1 MPRFAIRNPYFIIVV
16 CLVLVVIG
24 VTSLARMPVD
34 LFPPINLPEVVVA
47 TFYSGMP
54 PQDVET
60 DITDPLERFFT
71 LASGID
77 HMESRSLLGVGIIR
91 VYFQPGTSADADV
104 TELSNLAL
112 ADLKRLPPGT
122 LPPVVLKFDA
132 SSLPVALVT
141 VKGEGLTETQLHDYA
156 QFQIRNQI
164 AVVPGA
170 VIPPPFGGKYR
181 QIMIYVDPYKLL
193 SRQLSLMDVVGAV
206 NNSNLILP
214 AGDVKIGPYDY
225 FVYSNSL
232 VENMSELGEVP
243 LKTRSTSW
251 VTVND
256 VGKAEDANQIQYN
269 LVRIDGQRSCYIPIM
284 KQGGDTNTIQVV
296 NGVRSLIH
304 HLYDIP
310 KQLATSI
317 VFDQSVYVKE
327 AIHTVLHEGMLGLIL
342 TSLMILIFLGSFR
355 ATSAVLLSIPLSAL
369 ATFVALYLMGS
380 TINTMILGG
389 LALAFSRVIDNSVI
403 SLENIY
409 RHLEMGSAPM
419 VAAEVGGAEVNLA
432 VLAATLVDVVDFF
445 PVVFLY
451 GVAKFLF
458 SALALAF
465 CLSLLASFVVA
476 MTVIPLFCSHF
487 LKSVPLAGHHKSGEN
502 QEYEVEPTSPGSPS
516 WWDRF
521 NAAFNR
527 TFNKVLDFYEYWVRR
542 ALRRPGLTVAVLA
555 GVFLLSL
562 AIYPLLGLAFF
573 PRTDAG
579 QFTINLKVPTGTR
592 IEVTEQ
598 YVARV
603 EDLIRHVVEP
613 GDLKRIVSN
622 LGVVP
627 DFSSLYTTNAGPYT
641 ATVQVALNEPH
652 HRTSFEYMDRV
663 RDQMARQFPDI
674 RTFFSSGSM
683 VDSILNM
690 GMPAPIDI
698 QVSSPDLH
706 QIYGVAQDLA
716 HRIRE
721 VRGVGEIY
729 IPQDM
734 DYPALRLDVDRVH
747 AAELGLTQKDVV
759 DNVITALNSNYMIA
773 PNYWVDRKSGNDYY
787 LTVQYFEKGQPA
799 IHDMVDLGQI
809 PLRDQSGGAPNM
821 NCGLLRS
828 REFGAATPAW
838 NCGQTLPAVAGQ
850 PGDNVRSITARD
862 NGDSDINCG
871 LLRSPKLGVAKPSW
885 TCGRTMPAAGG
896 QPGGEVR
903 PITVLD
909 NVVNVRHVQTPTEID
924 HYQIQ
929 RVIDIYVTPASEDLG
944 RVTSAIQKI
953 VGQAHIAS
961 NVRVNLRGM
970 VQGMEASF
978 RSFALGFL
986 LSFALLFLILT
997 AQFKSFIDP
1006 LLIMLAIPMGFVGV
1020 LIILPLTHST
1030 LNVMSLMG
1038 VLMLVGI
1045 ADSNSILIVD
1055 FAHKLEQRGLSAADA
1070 VITACRV
1077 RLRPILMTSLATII
1091 GMIPMA
1097 LKLGTGAEQYT
1108 PMARAIIGGLTSSVL
1123 LTIFIVPAAYLLV
1136 YGRRGNQAT
1145 EAQPSRPAE

>member
-1 MPRFAIRNPYFIIVV
+1 MPGFSIRNPYFIIVI
-16 CLVLVVIG
+16 CLALLVIG
-24 VTSLARMPVD
+24 VTSLSRMPVD

-47 TFYSGMP
+47 TVYSGMP
-54 PQDVET
+54 PEDIET

-71 LASGID
+71 LASGVD
-77 HMESRSLLGVGIIR
+77 HMESRSLLGVSIIR

-104 TELSNLAL
+104 SELSNLAL

-141 VKGEGLTETQLHDYA
+141 VKGEGLNETQLHDYA

-170 VIPPPFGGKYR
+170 EIPGVFGGIYR
-181 QIMIYVDPYKLL
+181 QIMVYVDPYKLA
-193 SRQLSLMDVVGAV
+193 SRQLSVMDVVGAV
-206 NNSNLILP
+206 NDSNLILP
-214 AGDVKIGPYDY
+214 AGDVKMGPYDY

-232 VENMSELGEVP
+232 VDSMKQLGEVP
-243 LKTRSTSW
+243 LKVKGHSW

-256 VGKAEDANQIQYN
+256 VGKAEDAHGIQSN
-269 LVRIDGQRSCYIPIM
+269 IVRIDGQRSAYIPIM
-284 KQGGDTNTIQVV
+284 KQGGDTNTIAVV
-296 NGVRSLIH
+296 DGVRELIK

-310 KQLATSI
+310 QQMKTSI
-317 VFDQSVYVKE
+317 VFDQSVFVKE
-327 AIHTVLHEGMLGLIL
+327 AINTVLHEGFLGLIL

-369 ATFVALYLMGS
+369 AAFVVLAMMGG

-389 LALAFSRVIDNSVI
+389 MALAFSRVIDNSVI

-409 RHLEMGSAPM
+409 RHLEMGAAPM
-419 VAAEVGGAEVNLA
+419 IAAEVGGSEVSLA

-445 PVVFLY
+445 PVIFLY

-476 MTVIPLFCSHF
+476 MTVIPLFCSRF
-487 LKSVPLAGHHKSGEN
+487 LKAVHHSPTRGKKEN
-502 QEYEVEPTSPGSPS
+502 EYDLEPTSTASPS
-516 WWDRF
+516 WIDRF
-521 NAAFNR
+521 NARFNR
-527 TFNKVLDFYEYWVRR
+527 EFNKILDFYEHWVRR
-542 ALRRPGLTVAVLA
+542 ALQRPGLTVALLSGLFV
-555 GVFLLSL
+555 LSL

-573 PRTDAG
+573 PKTDAG

-592 IEVTEQ
+592 IEMTNQ
-598 YVARV
+598 YVAKV
-603 EDLIRHVVEP
+603 EDLIRKQIDP
-613 GDLKRIVSN
+613 KDFKRIVSN
-622 LGVVP
+622 IGVVP
-627 DFSSLYTTNAGPYT
+627 DFSSLYTTNSGPYT

-652 HRTSFEYMDRV
+652 RLSSFEYMNRV
-663 RDQMARQFPDI
+663 QKAMASQFPDI

-683 VDSILNM
+683 VDAILNT
-690 GMPAPIDI
+690 GMPAPIDV
-698 QVSSPDLH
+698 QVSSPDLD
-706 QIYGVAQDLA
+706 QIYSIAQNLA
-716 HRIRE
+716 NRFRE
-721 VRGVGEIY
+721 VHGVGQIY

-734 DYPALRLDVDRVH
+734 NYPALRLDVDRVH
-747 AAELGLTQKDVV
+747 AGELGLTQKDVV

-787 LTVQYFEKGQPA
+787 LTVQYFEHGDAA
-799 IHDMVDLGQI
+799 IHNMADLGQI
-809 PLRDQSGGAPNM
+809 PLRDPSNGVDISCGPNAGPPQPGM
-821 NCGLLRS
+821 AR
-828 REFGAATPAW
+828 TAW
-838 NCGQTLPAVAGQ
+838 ACAGQ
-850 PGDNVRSITARD
+850 
-862 NGDSDINCG
+862 
-871 LLRSPKLGVAKPSW
+871 
-885 TCGRTMPAAGG
+885 GRPT
-896 QPGGEVR
+896 
-903 PITVLD
+903 TVLKS
-909 NVVNVRHVQTPTEID
+909 VVDVKQILTPTEVD

-929 RVIDIYVTPASEDLG
+929 RAVDIYVTPAAEDLG
-944 RVTSAIQKI
+944 RVTSAVRDILAKEKI
-953 VGQAHIAS
+953 PG

-978 RSFALGFL
+978 KSFALGFL
-986 LSFALLFLILT
+986 ISFVLLFLILT

-1006 LLIMLAIPMGFVGV
+1006 FLIMLAIPMGFIGV

-1038 VLMLVGI
+1038 ILMLVGI

-1055 FAHKLEQRGLSAADA
+1055 FAHNLERQGLSPADA

-1108 PMARAIIGGLTSSVL
+1108 PMARAIIGGLTSSVI

-1136 YGRRGNQAT
+1136 YGKRGAKAT
-1145 EAQPSRPAE
+1145 ANAAPETAQ

>member
-1 MPRFAIRNPYFIIVV
+1 MPGFSIRNPYFIIVI
-16 CLVLVVIG
+16 CLVLLVIG

-54 PQDVET
+54 PQDIET

-71 LASGID
+71 LASGVD
-77 HMESRSLLGVGIIR
+77 HMESRSMLGVSIIR

-141 VKGEGLTETQLHDYA
+141 VKGEGLNETQLHDYA

-170 VIPPPFGGKYR
+170 EIPGVFGGTYR
-181 QIMIYVDPYKLL
+181 QIMVYVDPYKLL

-206 NNSNLILP
+206 NDANLILP
-214 AGDVKIGPYDY
+214 AGDVKMGPYDY

-232 VENMSELGEVP
+232 VDNMDELGKIP
-243 LKTRSTSW
+243 LKVKGNSW

-256 VGKAEDANQIQYN
+256 VGKAEDAHGIQSN
-269 LVRIDGQRSCYIPIM
+269 IVRIDGQRSAYIPIM
-284 KQGGDTNTIQVV
+284 KQGGDTNTIAVV
-296 NGVRSLIH
+296 DGVRQVIQ

-310 KQLATSI
+310 RQMTTSI

-327 AIHTVLHEGMLGLIL
+327 AIRTVLHEGFLGLIL
-342 TSLMILIFLGSFR
+342 TSVMILIFLGSFR

-369 ATFVALYLMGS
+369 AAFVVLALLGA
-380 TINTMILGG
+380 TVNTMILGG
-389 LALAFSRVIDNSVI
+389 MALAFSRVIDNSVI

-409 RHLEMGSAPM
+409 RHLEMGAEPM
-419 VAAEVGGAEVNLA
+419 TAAEVGGSEVALA
-432 VLAATLVDVVDFF
+432 VLAATLVNVVVFF

-465 CLSLLASFVVA
+465 CLSLLGSFLVA
-476 MTVIPLFCSHF
+476 MTVIPLFCSRF
-487 LKSVPLAGHHKSGEN
+487 LKAVAHIPKPEKED
-502 QEYEVEPTSPGSPS
+502 EYEVEPTTAADHS
-516 WWDRF
+516 WLERF
-521 NAAFNR
+521 NARFNR

-542 ALRRPGLTVAVLA
+542 ALRRPALTVALLSA
-555 GVFLLSL
+555 VFLVSL

-573 PRTDAG
+573 PKTDAG

-592 IEVTEQ
+592 IEMTDQ
-598 YVARV
+598 YVAKV
-603 EDLIRHVVEP
+603 EDLIRHTVEAK
-613 GDLKRIVSN
+613 DLRRIVSN
-622 LGVVP
+622 IGVVP
-627 DFSSLYTTNAGPYT
+627 DFSSLYTANSGPYT
-641 ATVQVALNEPH
+641 ATVQVALNDSH
-652 HRTSFEYMDRV
+652 HLSSFEYMDRV
-663 RDQMARQFPDI
+663 QKAMASQFPEI

-683 VDSILNM
+683 VDAILNM
-690 GMPAPIDI
+690 GMPAPIDV
-698 QVSSPDLH
+698 QVSSPDLN
-706 QIYGVAQDLA
+706 QIYDIAQNLA
-716 HRIRE
+716 ARFRE
-721 VRGVGEIY
+721 VHGVGQVY

-734 DYPALRLDVDRVH
+734 NYPALRLDVDRVH
-747 AAELGLTQKDVV
+747 AGELGLTQKNVV
-759 DNVITALNSNYMIA
+759 DNVITALNSDYMIA

-787 LTVQYFEKGQPA
+787 VTVQFFEHGDAA
-799 IHDMVDLGQI
+799 IHNLLDLGQI
-809 PLRDQSGGAPNM
+809 PLRDPSTGAEM
-821 NCGLLRS
+821 SCGPTGPPRPGITRS
-828 REFGAATPAW
+828 
-838 NCGQTLPAVAGQ
+838 
-850 PGDNVRSITARD
+850 
-862 NGDSDINCG
+862 
-871 LLRSPKLGVAKPSW
+871 SW
-885 TCGRTMPAAGG
+885 ACGG
-896 QPGGEVR
+896 QGR
-903 PITVLD
+903 PITVLK
-909 NVVNVRHVQTPTEID
+909 NVVNVKQILTPTEVD

-929 RVIDIYVTPASEDLG
+929 RAIDIYVTPSGEDLG
-944 RVTSAIQKI
+944 RVTGAVRDILSKANIP
-953 VGQAHIAS
+953 G

-978 RSFALGFL
+978 KSFAFGL
-986 LSFALLFLILT
+986 LISFVLLFLILT

-1020 LIILPLTHST
+1020 LIALPLTHDT

-1038 VLMLVGI
+1038 VLMLVGV
-1045 ADSNSILIVD
+1045 AGSNSILIVD
-1055 FAHKLEQRGLSAADA
+1055 FAHNLERQGLSPADA

-1077 RLRPILMTSLATII
+1077 RLRPILMTSLATIL
-1091 GMIPMA
+1091 GMIPLA

-1123 LTIFIVPAAYLLV
+1123 LTVFIVPAAYLLV
-1136 YGRRGNQAT
+1136 YGKRGAKAAASAT
-1145 EAQPSRPAE
+1145 PETAE

>member
-1 MPRFAIRNPYFIIVV
+1 MPGFSIRNPYFIIVI
-16 CLVLVVIG
+16 CLALLVIG
-24 VTSLARMPVD
+24 VTSLSRMPVD

-54 PQDVET
+54 PEDIET

-71 LASGID
+71 LASGVD
-77 HMESRSLLGVGIIR
+77 HMESRSLLGVSIIR
-91 VYFQPGTSADADV
+91 IYFQPGTSADADV
-104 TELSNLAL
+104 SQLSNLAL

-141 VKGEGLTETQLHDYA
+141 VEGEGLNQTQLHDYA
-156 QFQIRNQI
+156 QFEIRNQI

-170 VIPPPFGGKYR
+170 EIPGVFGGIYR
-181 QIMIYVDPYKLL
+181 QIMVYVDPYKLA
-193 SRQLSLMDVVGAV
+193 SRQLSVMDVVSAV
-206 NNSNLILP
+206 NNANLILP
-214 AGDVKIGPYDY
+214 AGDVKVGPYDY

-232 VENMSELGEVP
+232 VDNMKQLGEVP
-243 LKTRSTSW
+243 LKVKGKSW
-251 VTVND
+251 VTVDD
-256 VGKAEDANQIQYN
+256 VGKAEDAHGIQSN
-269 LVRIDGQRSCYIPIM
+269 IVRIDGQKSAYIPIM
-284 KQGGDTNTIQVV
+284 KQGGDSNTIAVV
-296 NGVRSLIH
+296 NGVRELIK

-310 KQLATSI
+310 KQMKTSL
-317 VFDQSVYVKE
+317 VFDQSVFVKE
-327 AIHTVLHEGMLGLIL
+327 AIRTVLHEGALGLIL

-355 ATSAVLLSIPLSAL
+355 ATSAVLLSIPISAL
-369 ATFVALYLMGS
+369 AAFVVLAMLGG

-389 LALAFSRVIDNSVI
+389 MALAFSRVIDNSVI

-409 RHLEMGSAPM
+409 RHLEMGAAPM
-419 VAAEVGGAEVNLA
+419 IAAEVGGSEVSLA

-445 PVVFLY
+445 PVVFLF

-465 CLSLLASFVVA
+465 CLSLLASYVVA
-476 MTVIPLFCSHF
+476 MTVIPLFCSRF
-487 LKSVPLAGHHKSGEN
+487 LKAAHHIPEPESKPG
-502 QEYEVEPTSPGSPS
+502 EYEVEPTKATDHS
-516 WWDRF
+516 WLDRF
-521 NAAFNR
+521 NARFNR
-527 TFNKVLDFYEYWVRR
+527 HFNKLLDFYERWVRR
-542 ALRRPGLTVAVLA
+542 ALQRPGLTVA
-555 GVFLLSL
+555 LLSSLFAVSL

-573 PRTDAG
+573 PKTDAG

-592 IEVTEQ
+592 IELTDD
-598 YVARV
+598 YVAKV
-603 EDLIRHVVEP
+603 EDLIRHQVEP
-613 GDLKRIVSN
+613 KDLKRIVSN
-622 LGVVP
+622 IGVVP
-627 DFSSLYTTNAGPYT
+627 DFSALYTTNSGPYT

-652 HRTSFEYMDRV
+652 SLSSFAYMDRV
-663 RDQMARQFPDI
+663 QKAMASRFPDI

-683 VDSILNM
+683 VDAILNM
-690 GMPAPIDI
+690 GMPAPIDV

-706 QIYGVAQDLA
+706 EIYGIAQHLSN
-716 HRIRE
+716 RFRE
-721 VRGVGEIY
+721 IHGVGQIY

-734 DYPALRLDVDRVH
+734 NYPALRLDVNRVH
-747 AAELGLTQKDVV
+747 AGELGLSQKDVV

-787 LTVQYFEKGQPA
+787 LTVQYFEHGDAA
-799 IHDMVDLGQI
+799 IHNMTDLGQI
-809 PLRDQSGGAPNM
+809 PLRDA
-821 NCGLLRS
+821 
-828 REFGAATPAW
+828 
-838 NCGQTLPAVAGQ
+838 
-850 PGDNVRSITARD
+850 
-862 NGDSDINCG
+862 NGDSLSCG
-871 LLRSPKLGVAKPSW
+871 PSGTPPSP
-885 TCGRTMPAAGG
+885 GG
-896 QPGGEVR
+896 QPAWACNGSR
-903 PITVLD
+903 PTTALS
-909 NVVNVRHVQTPTEID
+909 NVVNIHEVMTPTEVD

-929 RVIDIYVTPASEDLG
+929 RAIDIYVTPSGEDLG
-944 RVTSAIQKI
+944 RVTSAVRDILSKEKI
-953 VGQAHIAS
+953 PG

-978 RSFALGFL
+978 KSFALGFL
-986 LSFALLFLILT
+986 ISFVLLFLILT

-1006 LLIMLAIPMGFVGV
+1006 FLIMLAIPMGFIGV

-1055 FAHKLEQRGLSAADA
+1055 FAHNLERQGLSPADA

-1123 LTIFIVPAAYLLV
+1123 LTIFIVPAAYLLI
-1136 YGRRGNQAT
+1136 YGKRGAGNSEVKNA
-1145 EAQPSRPAE
+1145 PSPTPEPAA

>member
-1 MPRFAIRNPYFIIVV
+1 MPGFSIRNPYFIIVI
-16 CLVLVVIG
+16 CLVLLVIG
-24 VTSLARMPVD
+24 VTSIARMPVD

-54 PQDVET
+54 PEDVET

-71 LASGID
+71 LAAGVD
-77 HMESRSLLGVGIIR
+77 HFESRSLLGVSIIK

-141 VKGEGLTETQLHDYA
+141 VKGEGLSETQLHDYA

-164 AVVPGA
+164 TTVPGSS
-170 VIPPPFGGKYR
+170 IPGVFGGIYR
-181 QIMIYVDPYKLL
+181 QIMVYVDPYKLA

-206 NNSNLILP
+206 NNANLILP
-214 AGDVKIGPYDY
+214 AGDVKMGPYDY

-232 VENMSELGEVP
+232 VDNMDELGKVP
-243 LKTRSTSW
+243 LKVNGHSW

-256 VGKAEDANQIQYN
+256 VGKAEDSHGIQTN
-269 LVRIDGQRSCYIPIM
+269 VVRIDGQKSVYIPIM
-284 KQGGDTNTIQVV
+284 KQGGDTNTIAVV
-296 NGVRSLIH
+296 DGVRELIK

-310 KQLATSI
+310 QQMKTSI
-317 VFDQSVYVKE
+317 VFDQSVYVKK
-327 AIHTVLHEGMLGLIL
+327 AINTVLHEGALGLIL

-369 ATFVALYLMGS
+369 AAFVILALMGG

-389 LALAFSRVIDNSVI
+389 MALAFSRVIDNSVI

-409 RHLEMGSAPM
+409 RHLEMGAAPM
-419 VAAEVGGAEVNLA
+419 VAAEVGGSEVSLA

-476 MTVIPLFCSHF
+476 MTVIPLFCSRF
-487 LKSVPLAGHHKSGEN
+487 LKAKPHGEVHDN
-502 QEYEVEPTSPGSPS
+502 REYNADVANPS
-516 WWDRF
+516 RMERF
-521 NAAFNR
+521 NARFNR
-527 TFNKVLDFYEYWVRR
+527 MFNKVLDYYEYWVRR
-542 ALRRPGLTVAVLA
+542 AVQRPGLTVLILS
-555 GVFLLSL
+555 GVFLSSL

-573 PRTDAG
+573 PKTDAG

-592 IEVTEQ
+592 IEVSDQ
-598 YVARV
+598 YVAKV
-603 EDLIRHVVEP
+603 EDLIRNTVE
-613 GDLKRIVSN
+613 GKDLRRIVSN
-622 LGVVP
+622 IGVVP
-627 DFSSLYTTNAGPYT
+627 DFSALYTTNSGAYT
-641 ATVQVALNEPH
+641 ATVQVQLNESH
-652 HRTSFEYMDRV
+652 HLSSFEYMDRV
-663 RDQMARQFPDI
+663 QEKMAKQFPDV

-683 VDSILNM
+683 VDAILNT
-690 GMPAPIDI
+690 GKAAPIDV
-698 QVSSPDLH
+698 QVSSPHLEEIH
-706 QIYGVAQDLA
+706 GIAENLA
-716 HRIRE
+716 AEIRQ
-721 VRGVGEIY
+721 VHGVGQVY
-729 IPQDM
+729 VPQDM
-734 DYPALRLDVDRVH
+734 NYPALRLDVDRVH
-747 AAELGLTQKDVV
+747 AGELGLSQKDVV

-787 LTVQYFEKGQPA
+787 LTVQFFEKGQAA
-799 IHDMVDLGQI
+799 IHNMADLGQI
-809 PLRDQSGGAPNM
+809 PLRDPSASGDM
-821 NCGLLRS
+821 NCGPSGPPSL
-828 REFGAATPAW
+828 GKAQPAW
-838 NCGQTLPAVAGQ
+838 ACAGE
-850 PGDNVRSITARD
+850 
-862 NGDSDINCG
+862 
-871 LLRSPKLGVAKPSW
+871 
-885 TCGRTMPAAGG
+885 GRPT
-896 QPGGEVR
+896 
-903 PITVLD
+903 TVLN
-909 NVVNVRHVQTPTEID
+909 NVVSVKQVQTPTEVD

-929 RVIDIYVTPASEDLG
+929 RVVDIYVTPAGEDLQ
-944 RVTSAIQKI
+944 RVTSSIRDILAKTTIP
-953 VGQAHIAS
+953 G

-970 VQGMEASF
+970 VEGMEASF
-978 RSFALGFL
+978 KSFAFGFL
-986 LSFALLFLILT
+986 ISFLLLFLILT
-997 AQFKSFIDP
+997 AQFKSFVDP

-1020 LIILPLTHST
+1020 LIILPLTGST

-1055 FAHKLEQRGLSAADA
+1055 FAHNLEKQGLSPKDA

-1097 LKLGTGAEQYT
+1097 LKLGTGAEQYA
-1108 PMARAIIGGLTSSVL
+1108 PMAKAIIGGLTSSVL

-1136 YGRRGNQAT
+1136 YGKKGEKNPPAAVE
-1145 EAQPSRPAE
+1145 EAQA

>member
-1 MPRFAIRNPYFIIVV
+1 MAGFSIRNPYFVIVI

-24 VTSLARMPVD
+24 VTSLSRMPVD

-47 TFYSGMP
+47 TFFSGMP
-54 PQDVET
+54 PQDIET

-71 LASGID
+71 LASGVD
-77 HMESRSLLGVGIIR
+77 HMESRSLLGVSIIR
-91 VYFQPGTSADADV
+91 VYFQPGTNPDADV
-104 TELSNLAL
+104 TQLSNLAL

-141 VKGEGLTETQLHDYA
+141 VKGDGLNQTQLHDFA

-164 AVVPGA
+164 AGVPGA
-170 VIPPPFGGKYR
+170 EIPGVFGGTYR
-181 QIMIYVDPYKLL
+181 QIMVYVDPYKLA

-206 NNSNLILP
+206 NNANLILP
-214 AGDVKIGPYDY
+214 AGDVKMGPYDY

-232 VENMSELGEVP
+232 VDDMDQLGKIP
-243 LKTRSTSW
+243 LKVKGNSW

-256 VGKAEDANQIQYN
+256 VGKAEDSHQIQSN
-269 LVRIDGQRSCYIPIM
+269 IVRIDGQRSVYIPIM
-284 KQGGDTNTIQVV
+284 KQGGDTNTIAVV
-296 NGVRSLIH
+296 DGVRELTK

-310 KQLATSI
+310 KQMKTSI

-327 AIHTVLHEGMLGLIL
+327 AIRTVLHEGALGLVL

-369 ATFVALYLMGS
+369 AAFVVLAMMGG
-380 TINTMILGG
+380 TVNTMILGG
-389 LALAFSRVIDNSVI
+389 MALAFSRVIDNSVI

-409 RHLEMGSAPM
+409 RHLEMGAAPM
-419 VAAEVGGAEVNLA
+419 IAAEVGGSEVSLA

-445 PVVFLY
+445 PAVFLY

-465 CLSLLASFVVA
+465 CLSLLSSFLVS
-476 MTVIPLFCSHF
+476 MTVIPLFCSRF
-487 LKSVPLAGHHKSGEN
+487 LKAVPHIPEHGTKKHEDEG
-502 QEYEVEPTSPGSPS
+502 EPTSTANRS
-516 WWDRF
+516 WMDRF
-521 NAAFNR
+521 NARFNGM
-527 TFNKVLDFYEYWVRR
+527 FNQLLDFYERWVRR
-542 ALRRPGLTVAVLA
+542 ALERPGLTVAALS

-573 PRTDAG
+573 PKTDAG
-579 QFTINLKVPTGTR
+579 QFTISLKVPTGTR
-592 IEVTEQ
+592 IEITDQ
-598 YVARV
+598 YVAKV
-603 EDLIRHVVEP
+603 EDLIRHEVQTK
-613 GDLKRIVSN
+613 DLKRIVSN
-622 LGVVP
+622 IGVVP
-627 DFSSLYTTNAGPYT
+627 DFSSLYTTNSGPYT

-652 HRTSFEYMDRV
+652 QLSSFEYMDRV
-663 RDQMARQFPDI
+663 QKAMASQFPDI
-674 RTFFSSGSM
+674 RTFVASGSM
-683 VDSILNM
+683 VDAILNM
-690 GMPAPIDI
+690 GMPAPIDV
-698 QVSSPDLH
+698 QVSSSYLS
-706 QIYGVAQDLA
+706 QIYDIAQNLA
-716 HRIRE
+716 SRFRE
-721 VRGVGEIY
+721 VHGVGQIF

-734 DYPALRLDVDRVH
+734 NYPALRLDVDRVH
-747 AAELGLTQKDVV
+747 AGELGLTQKDVV
-759 DNVITALNSNYMIA
+759 NNVITALNSNYMIA

-787 LTVQYFEKGQPA
+787 LTVQFFEHGDAA
-799 IHDMVDLGQI
+799 IHNMSDLGQI
-809 PLRDQSGGAPNM
+809 PLRDPGNSGM
-821 NCGLLRS
+821 NCGPS
-828 REFGAATPAW
+828 GP
-838 NCGQTLPAVAGQ
+838 PQ
-850 PGDNVRSITARD
+850 PGTGRA
-862 NGDSDINCG
+862 
-871 LLRSPKLGVAKPSW
+871 SW
-885 TCGRTMPAAGG
+885 ACGG
-896 QPGGEVR
+896 QGR
-903 PITVLD
+903 PTTVLK
-909 NVVNVRHVQTPTEID
+909 NVVNVKQILTPTELD

-929 RVIDIYVTPASEDLG
+929 RAVDIYVTPSGEDLG
-944 RVTSAIQKI
+944 RVTDAVRNILAKTELP
-953 VGQAHIAS
+953 A

-978 RSFALGFL
+978 KSFALGFL
-986 LSFALLFLILT
+986 ISFVLLFLILT

-1006 LLIMLAIPMGFVGV
+1006 FLIMLAIPMGFVGV

-1055 FAHKLEQRGLSAADA
+1055 FAHSLERQGLSPADA
-1070 VITACRV
+1070 VIAACRV

-1108 PMARAIIGGLTSSVL
+1108 PMARAIIGGLTSSVI

-1136 YGRRGNQAT
+1136 YGKRGAKDASSPAL
-1145 EAQPSRPAE
+1145 EAAE